1 MNALLEVNNID
12 SFWGTAQVLWDISL
26 EVETGKVVALLGRNG
41 AGKTTTLRN
50 IIGLSKSIKGS
61 IKFKGQD
68 VTRKPAHERAKMGM
82 SYMPDNAGVLHNLT
96 CLENLR
102 LTQVGFK
109 NVDLDLAFK
118 YFPSLRD
125 HLRKAGRS
133 LSGGEQRMLGLA
145 RACLTKPELMLLDE
159 PTSGLSP
166 GFVKILSAMI
176 KEIRSETSLLLVE
189 ENIPLAL
196 SLSDKAYILVE
207 GKIVF
212 DGPPDE
218 ARSVAEKYIIV

>member
-1 MNALLEVNNID
+1 MNALLEVDRID

-26 EVETGKVVALLGRNG
+26 EVERGKVVALLGRNG

-50 IIGLSKSIKGS
+50 IIGLTKPRKGS

-68 VTRKPAHERAKMGM
+68 VTPKPAHERARMGI
-82 SYMPDNAGVLHNLT
+82 SYVPDYSGVFHNLT

-125 HLRKAGRS
+125 HLRKGGRS
-133 LSGGEQRMLGLA
+133 LSGGEQRMLGVA

-166 GFVKILSAMI
+166 GFVSILSAMI
-176 KEIRSETSLLLVE
+176 KEIKNETSLLLVE
-189 ENIPLAL
+189 ENVPLAL
-196 SLSDKAYILVE
+196 SLADRVYIIVE
-207 GKIVF
+207 GKMVF
-212 DGPPDE
+212 GGPPEE

>member
-1 MNALLEVNNID
+1 MSALLEVNNID
-12 SFWGTAQVLWDISL
+12 SFWGTAQVLWNLSL
-26 EVETGKVVALLGRNG
+26 EVQSGSVVALLGRNG

-50 IIGLSKSIKGS
+50 IIGLTKPRSGS
-61 IKFKGQD
+61 VKFKAQN
-68 VTRKPAHERAKMGM
+68 VTSKPAHERSKMGM
-82 SYMPDNAGVLHNLT
+82 SYVPDYAGVFHNLT

-109 NVDLDLAFK
+109 NVNLDLAFK
-118 YFPSLRD
+118 YFPSLRN
-125 HLRKAGRS
+125 HLKKGGRS

-145 RACLTKPELMLLDE
+145 RAYLTKPDLMLLDE

-166 GFVKILSAMI
+166 GFVSMLSATI
-176 KEIRSETSLLLVE
+176 KEIRNETSLLLVE

-196 SLSDKAYILVE
+196 SLADRVYILVE

-212 DGPPDE
+212 NGPPEE

>member
-1 MNALLEVNNID
+1 VNALLEVDKID

-26 EVETGKVVALLGRNG
+26 EVERGKVVALLGRNG

-50 IIGLSKSIKGS
+50 IIGLSKPRKGS

-68 VTRKPAHERAKMGM
+68 VTPKPAHERARMGI
-82 SYMPDNAGVLHNLT
+82 SYVPDYAGVFHNLT

-125 HLRKAGRS
+125 HLRKGGRS

-166 GFVKILSAMI
+166 GFVSILSAMI
-176 KEIRSETSLLLVE
+176 KEIKNETSLLLVE
-189 ENIPLAL
+189 ENVPLAL
-196 SLSDKAYILVE
+196 SLADRVYIIVE
-207 GKIVF
+207 GKMVF
-212 DGPPDE
+212 SGPPEE